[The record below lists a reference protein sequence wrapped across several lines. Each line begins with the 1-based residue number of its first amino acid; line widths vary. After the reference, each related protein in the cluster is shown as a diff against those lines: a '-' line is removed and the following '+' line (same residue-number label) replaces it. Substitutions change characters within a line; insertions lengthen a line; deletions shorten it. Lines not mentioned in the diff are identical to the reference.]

1 MERAKGSRA
10 VGERFARAVRCAAVA
25 VLVLAAVGVG
35 VASAEE
41 ASRVDLNTAS
51 AAELTALPGIGPAK
65 AQAII
70 EYRETAPFKSA
81 DELVQVKGIGQKLYE
96 QIKDKV
102 TVGSAASGAA
112 GSAAGAKG
120 GRAVA
125 ASGAR

>member
-10 VGERFARAVRCAAVA
+10 IGVARAVRCAAAVA
-25 VLVLAAVGVG
+25 LVLAAIGARD
-35 VASAEE
+35 ASAEE
-41 ASRVDLNTAS
+41 TSRIDLNTAS

-65 AQAII
+65 AQAIV

-96 QIKDKV
+96 QLKDKV
-102 TVGSAASGAA
+102 TVGTASAGAA
-112 GSAAGAKG
+112 GGAAGAKG
-120 GRAVA
+120 GRKVA